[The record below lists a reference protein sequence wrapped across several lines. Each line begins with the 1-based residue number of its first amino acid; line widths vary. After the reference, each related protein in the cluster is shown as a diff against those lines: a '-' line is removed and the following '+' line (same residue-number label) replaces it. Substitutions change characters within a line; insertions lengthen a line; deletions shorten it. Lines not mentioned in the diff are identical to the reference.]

1 MQQRTGSVYLDAP
14 TRPSRVETGPDR
26 SLRARGGAVAVGLGV
41 VAITIAL
48 LITGIRILVLDDE
61 PTLRALE
68 STLDDPIAREEIE
81 REIAADIT
89 NEFVGDEMVAIAAAF
104 DLNVADE
111 ARRVSTLIVD
121 DERVRAELRLVAA
134 DIHRRVLL
142 EPDATE
148 VDVEPLSDAVLAVV
162 DVGSPRLGALMPAD
176 TPLWLVP
183 GDSLPDYTGAADLA
197 DRLLRYCLL
206 AALLVPIGLAVHP
219 KRHVL
224 AGWIGR
230 WIVGCGLVCAIA
242 AVALPYLI
250 GELTGYRT
258 VEIAI
263 RSVSLKLLA
272 PAVLSGILGLGLTS
286 FASVLRTRDRRRIT
300 DEGAAAALGY
310 DEPPFWQQTPSPTL
324 DLPSRG
330 LVDAG
335 HPLTNI

>member
-26 SLRARGGAVAVGLGV
+26 SLRARGAAVAVGLGV
-41 VAITIAL
+41 VAVTVAL
-48 LITGIRILVLDDE
+48 VITGLRILVLDAE

-104 DLNVADE
+104 DLDVAEE
-111 ARRVSTLIVD
+111 ARRVSTLILD

-134 DIHRRVLL
+134 DVHDRVLH
-142 EPDATE
+142 EPDASD
-148 VDVEPLSDAVLAVV
+148 VDVGPLSDAVLAVV
-162 DVGSPRLGALMPAD
+162 DEGSPRLAALMPVE

-183 GDSLPDYTGAADLA
+183 GDSLPDYTGTTDAT
-197 DRLLRYCLL
+197 DRAMRYCLL
-206 AALLVPIGLAVHP
+206 AAMLVPLGLAAHP
-219 KRHVL
+219 RRHVL

-230 WIVGCGLVCAIA
+230 WIVGFGLVCAIA

-258 VEIAI
+258 IEIAI
-263 RSVSLKLLA
+263 RSASLKLLA
-272 PAVLSGILGLGLTS
+272 PAVLSGILGLALTS
-286 FASVLRTRDRRRIT
+286 FASVLRKRDRRRVA

-310 DEPPFWQQTPSPTL
+310 DEPPFWQQTPGPML
-324 DLPSRG
+324 DLQARG